1 MRPWVKLPGQRSH
14 TMGTA
19 RVTVA
24 ADGSFTWSRKSG
36 KKTYV
41 YFASESGVR
50 SKGITIP
57 AAKR

>member
-1 MRPWVKLPGQRSH
+1 M
-14 TMGTA
+14 
-19 RVTVA
+19 TVA